1 MGFSFAF
8 IRSLQLSSED
18 LTYSARR
25 GRTKGKGTYQWS
37 LSPFMELLR
46 KHHPEA
52 SASSQKCVMCPPA
65 QVGSTNCAHYH
76 PEQNRGSV
84 RDEEAETGWWVG
96 TGGKMQ
102 GMLGG

>member
-1 MGFSFAF
+1 
-8 IRSLQLSSED
+8 
-18 LTYSARR
+18 
-25 GRTKGKGTYQWS
+25 
-37 LSPFMELLR
+37 MELLR